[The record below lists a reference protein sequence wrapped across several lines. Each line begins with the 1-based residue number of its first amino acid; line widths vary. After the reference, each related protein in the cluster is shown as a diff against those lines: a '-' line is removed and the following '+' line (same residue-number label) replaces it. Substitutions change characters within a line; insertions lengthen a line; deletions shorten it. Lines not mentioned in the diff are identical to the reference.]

1 LYDQLKAARHIP
13 DLVWALLLI
22 YFICL
27 SDLICK
33 SVLKLYVRAAD
44 PIYASEIHV
53 AVWPLLIHQLP
64 NLNSSQ
70 LIQICNVES
79 AEFEFSIS
87 KCVIPSV
94 CMIHVHVRF
103 CDWGCVVRGYQ
114 LIVGH
119 IRVQFRLIKLASS
132 TQLNMVPTYW
142 PVTHS
147 GQTVSSHPSCP
158 HGDMHCLPS
167 SAVLPSCCE
176 LIPSW
181 DIPRYANYIAAGAD
195 LVWSDLI

>member
-1 LYDQLKAARHIP
+1 MLKFCARAP
-13 DLVWALLLI
+13 DPV
-22 YFICL
+22 
-27 SDLICK
+27 
-33 SVLKLYVRAAD
+33 
-44 PIYASEIHV
+44 YASEIHV
-53 AVWPLLIHQLP
+53 AVLLNLKYISCCVLWNQKCKPKRNQLL
-64 NLNSSQ
+64 NFNSSQ
-70 LIQICNVES
+70 LILICNVES

-181 DIPRYANYIAAGAD
+181 DIPRYAIMRTISLRG
-195 LVWSDLI
+195 LIWSDLI